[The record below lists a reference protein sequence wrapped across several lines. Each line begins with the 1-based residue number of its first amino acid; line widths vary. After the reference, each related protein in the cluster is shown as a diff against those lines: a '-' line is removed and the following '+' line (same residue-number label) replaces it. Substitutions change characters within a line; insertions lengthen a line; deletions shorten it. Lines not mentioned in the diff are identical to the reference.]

1 MKKIKDRVF
10 LMKEMSKN
18 LLSKFPVTMIVIAI
32 ATIICAITID
42 TNLID
47 YDVLTN
53 IFIFAAIFASS
64 TFLIETVI
72 TEDKKKQKII
82 YYIIAYILA
91 SLFTIGINIKSDI
104 LGIENAIF
112 LNRIRRLVVCYI
124 LTVIISAIYFM
135 AKNSK
140 KSFNEYLVHVTS
152 DIFKTSIIYGILAIG
167 VALVTSIFIFLILNG
182 KKYTLVLRLE
192 VLLLGIYLL
201 PNIIYS
207 FYNMESEISKFIKI
221 LIKYILDVLVIIA
234 FTIIYLY
241 IAKIIILR
249 NMPSNQI
256 YRIIAILFVIGCPIW
271 TMAQYFKEDTDT
283 LLDKINR
290 KLPILFIPFIFL
302 QIYTIG
308 VRIVEHGITEARYLC
323 VALILFEIIYV
334 ILYIKNKEKVGNI
347 LLSLAVIII
356 VSGIVPYINMYA
368 VSVFSQSRNLDI
380 YHKKQNYTQEEKDKI
395 KGAYYYLR
403 NSIDG
408 EKIIKKS
415 LTQNDIEIITSFTT
429 EVTKVRDIEYIYASN
444 DLDFINVADYNR
456 FYIINSYK
464 EVENIKSNVE
474 DNIFSNVKF
483 STESNLQFELDL
495 TSLMQN
501 YIVHRKDINS
511 YIKKNYEMIL
521 NENQKIVIESI
532 SFSIDEV
539 SNKVKSYNISGY
551 LLER

>member
-1 MKKIKDRVF
+1 
-10 LMKEMSKN
+10 
-18 LLSKFPVTMIVIAI
+18 
-32 ATIICAITID
+32 
-42 TNLID
+42 
-47 YDVLTN
+47 
-53 IFIFAAIFASS
+53 
-64 TFLIETVI
+64 
-72 TEDKKKQKII
+72 
-82 YYIIAYILA
+82 
-91 SLFTIGINIKSDI
+91 
-104 LGIENAIF
+104 
-112 LNRIRRLVVCYI
+112 
-124 LTVIISAIYFM
+124 
-135 AKNSK
+135 
-140 KSFNEYLVHVTS
+140 
-152 DIFKTSIIYGILAIG
+152 
-167 VALVTSIFIFLILNG
+167 
-182 KKYTLVLRLE
+182 
-192 VLLLGIYLL
+192 
-201 PNIIYS
+201 
-207 FYNMESEISKFIKI
+207 
-221 LIKYILDVLVIIA
+221 
-234 FTIIYLY
+234 
-241 IAKIIILR
+241 
-249 NMPSNQI
+249 
-256 YRIIAILFVIGCPIW
+256 
-271 TMAQYFKEDTDT
+271 
-283 LLDKINR
+283 
-290 KLPILFIPFIFL
+290 
-302 QIYTIG
+302 
-308 VRIVEHGITEARYLC
+308 
-323 VALILFEIIYV
+323 
-334 ILYIKNKEKVGNI
+334 
-347 LLSLAVIII
+347 
-356 VSGIVPYINMYA
+356 MYA

-408 EKIIKKS
+408 EKTIKKS

-429 EVTKVRDIEYIYASN
+429 EVSKIRDIEYIYASN